1 VIEVIISE
9 LSGSVNLFGVDEVIA
24 EKLDAPAP
32 VIGEVAAGDHLIKV
46 RAARQDDAE
55 SPVVV
60 LVPAMGVPAGY
71 YLKFVAHL
79 HRLGLQVVS
88 YDVRG
93 QGETGPRAARG
104 TRFGYQDFV
113 EDLDGVLD
121 VVDQVIPVGAPR
133 FALGHSLGGQISML
147 HAAAHPGRVR
157 GVALIAS
164 GAVNYRVYPG
174 RLRRYYYNLLGP
186 QSIAVLSTLLG
197 YWPGERFG
205 FGGRQATGLMRD
217 WARQSRT
224 ARWRLS
230 GSDFDYDA
238 ALARMSTPMLTVT
251 VDNDSLAPKQAMDDL
266 AGSTNAPRTER
277 HYSEANAA
285 ARLDHFKWARNAG
298 ELATW
303 IDEWIRSVLRR

>member
-1 VIEVIISE
+1 M
-9 LSGSVNLFGVDEVIA
+9 DEVIA

-32 VIGEVAAGDHLIKV
+32 VIGEVAAGEHRIKV
-46 RAARQDDAE
+46 RAALQDDPE

-60 LVPAMGVPAGY
+60 LAPAMGVPAGY

-93 QGETGPRAARG
+93 QGETGPRATRG

-113 EDLDGVLD
+113 DDLDGVLD
-121 VVDQVIPVGAPR
+121 VVDQVVPATAPR
-133 FALGHSLGGQISML
+133 FALGHSLGGQITML
-147 HAAAHPGRVR
+147 HTAAHPGRVR
-157 GVALIAS
+157 GAVLIAS
-164 GAVNYRVYPG
+164 GSVNYRAYPG

-186 QSIAVLSTLLG
+186 QAIAALSTLLG
-197 YWPGERFG
+197 CWPGERFG

-217 WARQSRT
+217 WARQGRT

-230 GSDFDYDA
+230 GSDVDYDA
-238 ALARMSTPMLTVT
+238 ALARLSTPLLTVT
-251 VDNDSLAPKQAMDDL
+251 VDNDALAPGSAMDDL
-266 AGSTNAPRTER
+266 AGSTPAPRTRR
-277 HYSEANAA
+277 HYSEADAG

-303 IDEWIRSVLRR
+303 IDEWIRGVLRR